1 MHQHDIETP
10 TISMYPRWVLD
21 GAPLSALEDRHEV
34 RADVVALTFDDG
46 PSQWTHAIL
55 DLLAQHGGHATF
67 FALGCLASAPEG
79 QETMRRTIAAGSEI
93 GNHTFSHPSLPTID
107 DDAIREELERG
118 GAAIEDALGTP
129 LRYWRPPFFHVDER
143 VRAAAAPFGLQEV
156 GCSMMP
162 WDWEWDAER
171 SASFVLERLQPGSI
185 VCMHDGRP
193 PDEAPELSAP
203 TREQSVA
210 AVGMI
215 LEEMS
220 ERGLRSV
227 TISEL
232 LAA

>member
-1 MHQHDIETP
+1 MT
-10 TISMYPRWVLD
+10 
-21 GAPLSALEDRHEV
+21 ALENRHEV
-34 RADVVALTFDDG
+34 TADLVALTFDDG
-46 PSQWTHAIL
+46 PSAWTAKIL
-55 DLLAQHGGHATF
+55 DLLEHHGGHGTF
-67 FALGCLASAPEG
+67 FALGCLATAPEG
-79 QETMRRTIAAGSEI
+79 QETLRRVIAAGCEV
-93 GNHTFSHPSLPTID
+93 GNHTFSHPSLPTL
-107 DDAIREELERG
+107 DDAAIRDELERG
-118 GAAIEDALGTP
+118 GAAIEDALGMP

-162 WDWEWDAER
+162 WDWEWDADR

-193 PDEAPELSAP
+193 PDEPAELSAP

-215 LEEMS
+215 LEAMT

>member
-1 MHQHDIETP
+1 M
-10 TISMYPRWVLD
+10 
-21 GAPLSALEDRHEV
+21 SALENRHGLE
-34 RADVVALTFDDG
+34 AGLVALTFDDG
-46 PSQWTHAIL
+46 PSEWTGGIL
-55 DLLAQHGGHATF
+55 DLLAEHGGQATF
-67 FALGCLASAPEG
+67 FALGCLAAG
-79 QETMRRTIAAGSEI
+79 ADGRETLRRAVAAGSEV
-93 GNHTFSHPSLPTID
+93 GNHTFSHPSLPTLD
-107 DDAIREELERG
+107 DEAIHDELERG
-118 GAAIEDALGTP
+118 GAAIAGALGSP
-129 LRYWRPPFFHVDER
+129 LRYWRPPYFHVDER

-193 PDEAPELSAP
+193 PDEPAELSAP

-210 AVGMI
+210 AVGLI
-215 LEEMS
+215 LEAMS